1 MLSIYKA
8 SAGSGKTFTLAYE
21 YIKMLLGYK
30 DMASGRYR
38 LNRGRRDRHRH
49 ILAVTFTNKAT
60 DEMKRRIVHELAV
73 LAGME
78 PGWNEASPYL
88 ERLTKEF
95 GCSPEDLKKASASA
109 LRQLLFDF
117 NFFQVSTIDSFFQ
130 TILRSFARE
139 VEISGNYEVDLDNDR
154 AIGQGVRE
162 LFDSLVIDSKSQQ
175 TARIVKWIIQYLL
188 GELKSGRQVSL
199 FNRSSRIHAKFLGFI
214 KNISNDD
221 FAENYDKMME
231 YLSDPDR
238 LQRLANSLKESEEIQ
253 KADSRRLCGDALT
266 LIRARGYDTDP
277 KLRLN
282 NHVMKQLT
290 AVAESGE
297 ASGATGS
304 VEKVLNN
311 IDNAYLKTLR
321 DSRALNPDPE
331 LDRAVEE
338 ACRSIVEGASNL
350 KLNRSI
356 SKNLFVL
363 GLIERVYY
371 HINRYRNDNNTILLS
386 DTNQLL
392 REIIGEEKDNGA
404 PFVYERVGVWINH
417 YLIDEFQDTSRLQW
431 ENLSPL
437 LHQGLSNGEDSL
449 IIGDEKQCIYRFRFS
464 DPTLLQSEVGHHFSD
479 YSVVRGDD
487 PAENTNWRSS
497 ADVVRFNNDLFGVL
511 ASATGFD
518 DIYANVCQNVAPKH
532 MSHGGYVQ
540 FSEINIAKGEEEDSR
555 TMSLEI
561 MRDNIIRQL
570 RAGYLPSEITVLT
583 RFNAEAADVI
593 SYLMDIASDYPE
605 LRNVRIMSDDAM
617 SVDSA
622 PAVRLIVSVM
632 RFLSTPEAD
641 TDQADGDSHSRA
653 RMREIS
659 KMINRFEHIMSHSE
673 DAGDALRTAIALR
686 DTQLS
691 VESGIADDM
700 ACLNVPSLV
709 ERIIG
714 RYISPEVA
722 SQQNM
727 YISAFVDVVTEFCS
741 RGSAD
746 VQKFL
751 EWWDESGHRSKIS
764 APFDENAIRIM
775 TIHKSK
781 GLEFRCVHIPFAN
794 WKMVDF
800 RDLEW
805 FPTGNSLPGIDSSL
819 VPPMIPLIPEQALVH
834 TQFGSRYEQRC
845 REQRLD
851 ELNVLYVAL
860 TRAVDEL
867 SVCYK
872 ASDSDGDFVNEKL
885 GTALNLMEMETLT
898 SDEQPEKVTV
908 RYRGKPTVVQKR
920 GEAHRTALEPEN
932 SLTMM
937 PYATADRD
945 DLWSKLDIDRYLD
958 YGKARERGI
967 VLHDVLAHIHRSADI
982 DKAVGLCSYRGRLPK
997 DEADEVSRFLQK
1009 ELNRDDVSRWFDGFK
1024 RALRERPLVLNDGSV
1039 CRPDRVVWTADGHVD
1054 VVDYKFGSERPKA
1067 YARQVSSYISA
1078 LRRQGCR
1085 NLRGFIWY
1093 VDSGKIVEVTD

>member
-30 DMASGRYR
+30 DKDSDRYR
-38 LNRGRRDRHRH
+38 LNRSQRDRHRH

-73 LAGME
+73 LGGME
-78 PGWNEASPYL
+78 PGWNAESPYL
-88 ERLTKEF
+88 ERLTKELA
-95 GCSPEDLKKASASA
+95 CSPDELRKASASA

-130 TILRSFARE
+130 TILRTFARE

-162 LFDSLVIDSKSQQ
+162 LFDSLVIDSKSPE
-175 TARIVKWIIQYLL
+175 TARLVKWIIQYLL

-199 FNRSSRIHAKFLGFI
+199 FNRSSRIHARFLGFI
-214 KNISNDD
+214 KSISNDD
-221 FAENYDKMME
+221 FAENYKSMMD

-238 LQRLANSLKESEEIQ
+238 LQRLAAALKESEEVQ
-253 KADSRRLCGDALT
+253 MADTRRLCADAMAV
-266 LIRARGYDTDP
+266 ISARGYDSHP
-277 KLRLN
+277 KLRIN
-282 NHVMKQLT
+282 NYVMKQI
-290 AVAESGE
+290 ANVASTGE
-297 ASGATGS
+297 ASGSTGS
-304 VEKVLNN
+304 VEKVLTD
-311 IDNAYLKTLR
+311 IDNAYLKGLR
-321 DSRALNPDPE
+321 DARALNPDPA
-331 LDRAVEE
+331 LDHAVEQ
-338 ACRSIVEGASNL
+338 ACRSIVEGAANL
-350 KLNRSI
+350 KLLRSI

-363 GLIERVYY
+363 GLIERVYF
-371 HINRYRNDNNTILLS
+371 HINQYRNDNNTILLS

-392 REIIGEEKDNGA
+392 REIIGEEEDNGA

-437 LHQGLSNGEDSL
+437 LHQGLSTGDDSL

-464 DPTLLQSEVGHHFSD
+464 DPTLLQSGVKSHFD
-479 YSVVRGDD
+479 EYSVEHGSD

-497 ADVVRFNNDLFGVL
+497 ADVVGFNNDLFADL
-511 ASATGFD
+511 AVSTGFD
-518 DIYANVCQNVAPKH
+518 GIYANVCQNISPKH
-532 MSHGGYVQ
+532 LSHRGYVKCC
-540 FSEINIAKGEEEDSR
+540 EIKIDKGGEADLK
-555 TMSLEI
+555 TTSLEI
-561 MRDNIIRQL
+561 LKNDIIRQL
-570 RAGYLPSEITVLT
+570 GAGYKPSEITILT
-583 RFNAEAADVI
+583 RFNSEAADVI
-593 SYLMDIASDYPE
+593 SYLMDVAPGYKE
-605 LRNVRIMSDDAM
+605 LSNVRIMSDDAM
-617 SVDSA
+617 AVESA

-632 RFLSTPEAD
+632 RFLASPEG
-641 TDQADGDSHSRA
+641 DGNDEPEGGNSRA

-659 KMINRFEHIMSHSE
+659 KMINRFEHLMSDSDDTDE
-673 DAGDALRTAIALR
+673 ALRTAIGMR

-691 VESGIADDM
+691 VETGIATDM

-727 YISAFVDVVTEFCS
+727 YISAFVDVVTDFCS

-764 APFDENAIRIM
+764 APFDQQAIRVM

-781 GLEFRCVHIPFAN
+781 GLEFKCIHIPFAN
-794 WKMVDF
+794 WKMVEF
-800 RDLEW
+800 KDLEW
-805 FPTGNSLPGIDSSL
+805 FSTGNSLPGVESDL
-819 VPPMIPLIPEQALVH
+819 VPPMIPLLPEPSLAN
-834 TQFGSRYEQRC
+834 TQFGLRYSQRC
-845 REQRLD
+845 SEQRLD

-872 ASDSDGDFVNEKL
+872 APAADGDLVNEKL
-885 GTALNLMEMETLT
+885 GNALHRLSMDVMEAGDDLP
-898 SDEQPEKVTV
+898 DVTV
-908 RYRGKPTVVQKR
+908 YYRGQPTVAQQKK
-920 GEAHRTALEPEN
+920 ESQRTALEPEG
-932 SLTMM
+932 STTMI
-937 PYATADRD
+937 PYVTADRD
-945 DLWSKLDIDRYLD
+945 DLWGKLDIERYLD

-967 VLHDVLAHIHRSADI
+967 VLHDVLARIHRSADI
-982 DKAVGLCSYRGRLPK
+982 DKAVRECSYRGRLPE
-997 DEADEVSRFLQK
+997 DEAEEVAGFLKK
-1009 ELNRDDVSRWFDGFK
+1009 ELSRDDIGRWFDGFE
-1024 RALRERPLVLNDGSV
+1024 RALRERPLVLRDGSV

-1054 VVDYKFGSERPKA
+1054 VVDYKFGEERPKK
-1067 YARQVSSYISA
+1067 YARQVAGYMDA
-1078 LRRQGCR
+1078 LRRQGFD

-1093 VDSGKIVEVTD
+1093 VDSGRIVEVGG